1 MPKARF
7 ENIYQDLKAKV
18 LDGTYGYQSF
28 LPPETE
34 LTASYTCSR
43 NTLRR
48 ALSMLSDEAYLQ
60 PIHGRGVRVIW
71 QKQTHDILGSLE
83 GLESFQEYAQRNGL
97 IPYTEVKQ
105 FETIVCSDALAYHTG
120 FTAGE
125 SLIRIVRIRDL
136 NGIPRQIDHDY
147 LLESAVGRLSKED
160 ARRSIFSYLEETL
173 GMRILKSKRQ
183 ITVELATDEDFS
195 YLDLGTF
202 NCVAVTESHSFNSDG
217 IMFEFTQ
224 TRSHPATF
232 CYNVISKR

>member
-1 MPKARF
+1 MVGVSELFGKSKLTTF
-7 ENIYQDLKAKV
+7 LDLLRV
-18 LDGTYGYQSF
+18 LN
-28 LPPETE
+28 P
-34 LTASYTCSR
+34 SR
-43 NTLRR
+43 NTRSVM
-48 ALSMLSDEAYLQ
+48 ALF
-60 PIHGRGVRVIW
+60 PIPRLNNSR
-71 QKQTHDILGSLE
+71 QS
-83 GLESFQEYAQRNGL
+83 SA
-97 IPYTEVKQ
+97 
-105 FETIVCSDALAYHTG
+105 AYHTG

-125 SLIRIVRIRDL
+125 SLIRIVRIRGL

>member
-125 SLIRIVRIRDL
+125 SLIRIVF
-136 NGIPRQIDHDY
+136 
-147 LLESAVGRLSKED
+147 AVSTAFLVK
-160 ARRSIFSYLEETL
+160 
-173 GMRILKSKRQ
+173 
-183 ITVELATDEDFS
+183 
-195 YLDLGTF
+195 
-202 NCVAVTESHSFNSDG
+202 
-217 IMFEFTQ
+217 
-224 TRSHPATF
+224 
-232 CYNVISKR
+232 